1 MNAALRLSIASLLA
15 LGCSVVAAEPLTQGQ
30 EIKVCGQMA
39 EWPPYLYFKR
49 ENGQRSEELVGYT
62 IDYLQRS
69 LAPHGLRYK
78 FDALPWKRCLEL
90 VNRGLYD
97 MLTDASYNPSRERSY
112 LITKPYY
119 ALQLVYFYDKARPKP
134 AIRTSA
140 DLKKYRVCT
149 INGYNYSPFGLKQE
163 EVYASSPG
171 IEQSFQKL
179 KHDRCD
185 AVPER
190 LEAIQGYKALG
201 VVDYEQLGLGVEHL
215 PDLPPA
221 TFHMMVS
228 RKVAYG
234 PELLAVLNEGIDKIN
249 RGPAAAEIAHKH
261 GMPGV
266 NLVPTQI
273 KRKPR

>member
-1 MNAALRLSIASLLA
+1 MNAALRLSIACLLT
-15 LGCSVVAAEPLTQGQ
+15 LGCGAAASEPLAQGQ
-30 EIKVCGQMA
+30 VIKVCGQIA

-49 ENGQRSEELVGYT
+49 ENGQRTEELVGYT

-69 LAPHGLRYK
+69 LAQHGLRYK
-78 FDALPWKRCLEL
+78 YDPIPWKRCMEL

-97 MLTDASYNPSRERSY
+97 MLTDASYNPARERLY

-134 AIRTSA
+134 DVRTSV
-140 DLKKYRVCT
+140 DLKKYRVCV
-149 INGYNYSPFGLKQE
+149 ISGYNYAPFGLKQE
-163 EVYASSPG
+163 EIHAGSQS
-171 IEQSFQKL
+171 IEQSFQQL

-185 AVPER
+185 VVPER
-190 LEAIQGYKALG
+190 LEAIMGYKALG

-215 PDLPPA
+215 PDLAPA

-234 PELLAVLNEGIDKIN
+234 PELLAVLNEGIGKLN
-249 RGPAAAEIAHKH
+249 GSQAAADIAVKH

-266 NLVPTQI
+266 NLLPTQI
-273 KRKPR
+273 RRKPR

>member
-1 MNAALRLSIASLLA
+1 MNVARRLSIACLLA
-15 LGCSVVAAEPLTQGQ
+15 LGCCAVSAARVARAAPLAPGQ

-49 ENGQRSEELVGYT
+49 VNGQRSEELVGYT

-69 LAPHGLRYK
+69 LAQHGLRYK
-78 FDALPWKRCLEL
+78 FDPLPWKRCVEL

-97 MLTDASYNPSRERSY
+97 MLTDASYNPARERSY

-134 AIRTSA
+134 DIRTSA
-140 DLKKYRVCT
+140 DLKKYRMCT
-149 INGYNYSPFGLKQE
+149 INGYNYAPFGLRQE
-163 EVYASSPG
+163 EIYASSQN

-190 LEAIQGYKALG
+190 LEAILGYKALG

-215 PDLPPA
+215 PDLAPA

-249 RGPAAAEIAHKH
+249 HSPAAAEIAVKH
-261 GMPGV
+261 GMRGV
-266 NLVPTQI
+266 
-273 KRKPR
+273 RKPR